1 MRDFQEDKQIFLSI
15 IEAVLFAGEAPIFVS
30 KIQEILGDVKPQE
43 ISKLIESLNEQYRST
58 GRSFEIRQ
66 IAGGYQMFTLPE
78 FSTYVEKLNQAKQK
92 SRLSQRALETMA
104 IIAYKQPI
112 TKHEIEE
119 IRGVNVDG
127 VVKTLLSRNLITIS
141 GRAKAPGGPF
151 LYTTTRKFLDY
162 FGLNALNDLPK
173 LKEIDELVDVDEDGI
188 EHHEIIFKEIHL
200 DELGLKSEES
210 NNVDGSEKNLNG
222 KKEDS
227 S

>member
-1 MRDFQEDKQIFLSI
+1 MQDLGEDKQVYLSI
-15 IEAVLFAGEAPIFVS
+15 LEAILFAGEAPIFVS
-30 KIQEILGDVKPQE
+30 KIQELLSDVTPKE
-43 ISKLIESLNEQYRST
+43 ISQLIESLNEQYRSS

-78 FSTYVEKLNQAKQK
+78 FSPYIEKLYQAKQK

-127 VVKTLLSRNLITIS
+127 VIKTLLSRNLITIS

-151 LYTTTRKFLDY
+151 LYTTTSKFLDY
-162 FGLNALNDLPK
+162 FGLNTLSDLPK
-173 LKEIDELVDVDEDGI
+173 LKEIDELVDVDEEGI
-188 EHHEIIFKEIHL
+188 EHRETIFKEIHL
-200 DELGLKSEES
+200 DELGLKLEEN
-210 NNVDGSEKNLNG
+210 NNVDSGEKNLNG

-227 S
+227 P